1 MHSSGAGLAH
11 TPDIVVLGLDGP
23 GTYRLIE
30 VKTFSTPPDRPT
42 SQVPRP
48 LLRTATSSTSRS
60 HVIRAA
66 GTTASPG
73 RARSP
78 YLTACDLPWSP
89 SASSGP
95 SAPRSTRSCRSCPAD
110 RAGAS
115 PPCCSPRS
123 PGARRRSR
131 RSPERRSALRRDAA
145 LPSPSPLTTDARAPC
160 LPPRLRPRHR
170 HRPHRPRRARRLL
183 PCSLPCPPWHPEHPQ
198 GPRRPVA
205 RVPTSTPTATWGAR
219 AREQTRWTYRGRA
232 TRIHFRDREAPAL

>member
-1 MHSSGAGLAH
+1 MGRERVDGRSARPRTSAEELRCCE
-11 TPDIVVLGLDGP
+11 LDP
-23 GTYRLIE
+23 R
-30 VKTFSTPPDRPT
+30 STPPDRPT

-89 SASSGP
+89 SASSDL
-95 SAPRSTRSCRSCPAD
+95 SAPRSTRSCRSCLAG

-115 PPCCSPRS
+115 PPRCSPRS
-123 PGARRRSR
+123 PGARRRLR
-131 RSPERRSALRRDAA
+131 RSPGRQSALRRVAA
-145 LPSPSPLTTDARAPC
+145 LQSPSPPTTDARTPC
-160 LPPRLRPRHR
+160 PPPRPRPSHRPRRR